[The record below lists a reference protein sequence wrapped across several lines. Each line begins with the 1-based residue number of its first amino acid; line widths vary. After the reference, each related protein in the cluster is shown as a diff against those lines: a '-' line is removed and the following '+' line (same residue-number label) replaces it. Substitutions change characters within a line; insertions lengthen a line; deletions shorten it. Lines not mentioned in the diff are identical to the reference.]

1 MTLTRRTITFAMSA
15 LMALSLAAC
24 STGSSSPSAAASA
37 AASDG
42 ASGLTGKT
50 WQWSGGTTSNP
61 TSQHVVPDPENYTIT
76 FNEDDT
82 FNAKADCNQVS
93 GAYSAGSDGAMTIT
107 PGPST
112 LVACPDG
119 SQGDLFVAQLT
130 AAASWKIEGTTLTI
144 TDTDAATM
152 QFD

>member
-1 MTLTRRTITFAMSA
+1 MTLFTRRTATVAISVLMGLA
-15 LMALSLAAC
+15 LTAC
-24 STGSSSPSAAASA
+24 TTGSPSSAASP
-37 AASDG
+37 AASG
-42 ASGLTGKT
+42 GLTGKT

-76 FNEDDT
+76 FNPDDT

-93 GAYSAGSDGAMTIT
+93 GAYSAGSDGALSIT

-112 LVACPDG
+112 LAACPEG

-130 AAASWKIEGTTLTI
+130 AASSWKIDGSTLTI
-144 TDTDAATM
+144 TDADAATM

>member
-1 MTLTRRTITFAMSA
+1 MTLTRRTVTLAISA

-24 STGSSSPSAAASA
+24 TTGSSSPSALASA
-37 AASDG
+37 AASG
-42 ASGLTGKT
+42 GLIGKT

-76 FNEDDT
+76 FNADDT

-93 GAYSAGSDGAMTIT
+93 GAYTAGSDGALTIT

-112 LVACPDG
+112 LAACPDE
-119 SQGDLFVAQLT
+119 SQGDLFVAQLS
-130 AAASWKIEGTTLTI
+130 AASSWKIEGSTLTI
-144 TDTDAATM
+144 TDADAATM